1 MSKKPSGNITIE
13 NARLIF
19 KDFSGERNRFN
30 NDRTFGVVLDPE
42 FAEELRNE
50 GWPVKTLAPRDGEYD
65 DPLEFLSVKVV
76 FGKVPPKIVLISGK
90 TKKILE
96 EDSVSVL
103 DWVTIEKAD
112 LIIRPY
118 NYDFGGRSGTKA
130 YLNSLYVTKMVDTLE
145 DKYADIPEEMPFEN

>member
-1 MSKKPSGNITIE
+1 MKKPTGNITIE

-30 NDRTFGVVLDPE
+30 NDRTFGVVLDPVS
-42 FAEELRNE
+42 AEELTND
-50 GWPVKTLAPRDGEYD
+50 GWPVKTLAPREDGDE
-65 DPLEFLSVKVV
+65 PLCFLSVKIV

-96 EDSVSVL
+96 EDTVGIL
-103 DWVTIEKAD
+103 DWVTIENAD

-118 NYDFGGRSGTKA
+118 NYDFAGKTGTKA
-130 YLNSLYVTKMVDTLE
+130 YLNSLYVTKVVDTLE
-145 DKYADIPEEMPFEN
+145 DKYADIPEEGEEEGA